1 MDYLAATYDYVSVS
15 SIGESYEGRDM
26 RVSERQLNHAVFSI
40 ELSGVDERGKAHHTI
55 FSSGPQMTS
64 QFISIS
70 SNHTFFR
77 PGIVFMF
84 SDVYCYVI

>member
-40 ELSGVDERGKAHHTI
+40 ELSRVDEQGKALPTI
-55 FSSGPQMTS
+55 FSSAPQMTS
-64 QFISIS
+64 QFTIFSFD
-70 SNHTFFR
+70 HTFFL
-77 PGIVFMF
+77 PGVAFVF
-84 SDVYCYVI
+84 